1 MKWGKSPL
9 SALGALLLGN
19 GVEGDD
25 QAAESA
31 AAHIGKAL
39 NGAVQAAEHLSH
51 QNLLGGQLGQLINA
65 LGIHR
70 VTVNKAGLHRE
81 ILVVLGIVG
90 KDLGG
95 VHIAV
100 LAVSDGGGAVEM
112 LLQARCRPP

>member
-51 QNLLGGQLGQLINA
+51 QNLLGGS
-65 LGIHR
+65 
-70 VTVNKAGLHRE
+70 
-81 ILVVLGIVG
+81 
-90 KDLGG
+90 
-95 VHIAV
+95 
-100 LAVSDGGGAVEM
+100 LASSSM
-112 LLQARCRPP
+112 LLESTVSPSIKPAFTVKFSLSLA